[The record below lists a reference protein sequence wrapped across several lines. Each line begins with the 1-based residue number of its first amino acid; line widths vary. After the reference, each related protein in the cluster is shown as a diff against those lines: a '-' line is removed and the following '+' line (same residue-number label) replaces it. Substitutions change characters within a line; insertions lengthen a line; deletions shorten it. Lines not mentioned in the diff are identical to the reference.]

1 MSSSS
6 QSKKLSKFGKK
17 YKKPEFKRSMSMPRG
32 QDVDQSALDDSSGQ
46 SNTSKVKKQV
56 RFPDIEGEGPLTRVM
71 KLKQYK
77 SKRPKK
83 AARKTAEKVRSDK
96 NSCACVIF

>member
-1 MSSSS
+1 MA
-6 QSKKLSKFGKK
+6 KTGKK
-17 YKKPEFKRSMSMPRG
+17 CGKYDSKRSMSMSR
-32 QDVDQSALDDSSGQ
+32 QHNTDRFALDDTSGQ

-77 SKRPKK
+77 SKRPRRV
-83 AARKTAEKVRSDK
+83 ARRTAEKVQRSK